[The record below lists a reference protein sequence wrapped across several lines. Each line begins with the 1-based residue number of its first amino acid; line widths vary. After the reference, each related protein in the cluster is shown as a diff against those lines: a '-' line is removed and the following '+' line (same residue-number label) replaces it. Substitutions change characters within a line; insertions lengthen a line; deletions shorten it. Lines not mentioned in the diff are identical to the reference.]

1 MTLSRANAFAL
12 VFVAALALYLPALDN
27 GFAYDDVAIIQL
39 DQRVHSLAGIPALF
53 TQGYWAEAELALY
66 RPVTTMSFA
75 VDWTISGG
83 NSAWFLFANALWH
96 AIACVLVFMLLMRFA
111 ALPAALAGAL
121 LFAVHPV
128 HVEAVANVV
137 GRAEMIAAV
146 FVLAA
151 MLLWPAAD
159 AARPARRLAMVGVLF
174 MLALLTKESAIMLPA
189 LLVLFDAGRGELT
202 PAGMRDWWQR
212 RAAGVLMLGCITLAY
227 LGVRALVLG
236 GIAPTRVDAALEVTS
251 GADRLLTA
259 LQAWPVYLRLL
270 VFPRVLLADYGPR
283 ILMPAGGLTPAVVAG
298 GLIIVVLVLGG
309 SAMWL
314 RGRGT
319 AALAL
324 LWFPLALLPVSN
336 LIIPIGIIVAER
348 TLYLPSL
355 AIAVAVSILAGRLA
369 RASMLRAVAGTGL
382 IALVIAL
389 FAARTLIRIPDWR
402 STDSIFAALLRDRPD
417 SFRAH
422 WHHARLDAVA
432 GRHQAALER
441 YVHALDLW
449 PYRPRLV
456 IETTRAAARAGNMTY
471 ARDVARYAFGRWPDN
486 VDAAHLY
493 SATTVD
499 LGDTIAARSIVAEAL
514 QRFPGDS
521 LLIRMQNAVSNRM
534 DP

>member
-1 MTLSRANAFAL
+1 MRLRPLQAAVI
-12 VFVAALALYLPALDN
+12 VFTVALALYLPALSN
-27 GFAYDDVAIIQL
+27 GFAYDDVAIIQR
-39 DQRVHSLAGIPALF
+39 DARVHSLAGIPAFF
-53 TQGYWAEAELALY
+53 TQGYWADAELALY
-66 RPVTTMSFA
+66 RPVTTLSFA

-83 NSAWFLFANALWH
+83 NPAWFLFTNALWN
-96 AIACVLVFMLLMRFA
+96 AVACVLVLMFLMRFA
-111 ALPAALAGAL
+111 SLTAALAGAL

-137 GRAEMIAAV
+137 GRAEVIAAV
-146 FVLAA
+146 FMLGAL
-151 MLLWPAAD
+151 LLWPAAD
-159 AARPARRLAMVGVLF
+159 EPRPMRRLAMVGVLF

-189 LLVLFDAGRGELT
+189 LLVLVDAGRGELT
-202 PAGMRDWWQR
+202 PACVRDWWR
-212 RAAGVLMLGCITLAY
+212 RRVGGVSMLAGITLAY

-251 GADRLLTA
+251 GADRFLTA

-283 ILMPAGGLTPAVVAG
+283 ILMPAAGLTPGVVVG
-298 GLIIVVLVLGG
+298 GLILIVLLLGG
-309 SAMWL
+309 TALWL
-314 RGRGT
+314 RGRGP

-324 LWFPLALLPVSN
+324 LWLPIALLPVSN

-355 AIAVAVSILAGRLA
+355 AVAVTASILAGRLA
-369 RASMLRAVAGTGL
+369 QSSTLRAAAGTGL
-382 IALVIAL
+382 LALVIAL

-432 GRHQAALER
+432 GRHEAALER

-456 IETTRAAARAGNMTY
+456 IETTRAAVRAGNLIY
-471 ARDVARYAFGRWPDN
+471 ARDMARFAYGRWPDN

-493 SATTVD
+493 TAATLD
-499 LGDTIAARSIVAEAL
+499 LGDTIAARRIVADAL

-521 LLIRMQNAVSNRM
+521 LLIRIQNAVSNRT